1 MSKPRKLTVIFAI
14 TTAATLLAAG
24 FLRQQ
29 YVVPVLMYHSINP
42 SASPE
47 NRLAVTAGTFDRQM
61 HFLKSRRY
69 NVITLDALVDLIK
82 NKKKIPPKTICI
94 TSDDGYKDNF
104 TYAFPVLKKYNFPA
118 SMFIIV
124 NEVGRPA
131 GDRLSWDE
139 IKTMQ
144 ASGLVSFGSHTL
156 GPEPLVNFKSGEEIK
171 KQIFDSKKIL
181 EEKLGRKVA
190 IFSYPE
196 GLFDARIKQLVVD
209 AGYSGAV
216 ATNPGKSYSDD
227 DVFVLKRLR
236 ISENS
241 ANMFIFAV
249 ESSGYYTFVKE
260 YKKERKKRKHGK
272 E

>member
-1 MSKPRKLTVIFAI
+1 MPKARKLTVILVI
-14 TTAATLLAAG
+14 ITAAMLLAVT

-42 SASPE
+42 AAMPE
-47 NRLAVTAGTFDRQM
+47 NKLAVKANTFDRQM
-61 HFLKSRRY
+61 HFLKNHRY
-69 NVITLDALVDLIK
+69 NVITLDALAGLIK

-104 TYAFPVLKKYNFPA
+104 TYAFPILKKYNLPA
-118 SMFIIV
+118 TMFIII
-124 NEVGRPA
+124 NEVSRPQ

-144 ASGLVSFGSHTL
+144 DSGLVSFGSHTL
-156 GPEPLVNFKSGEEIK
+156 GPEPLVNFKSEEEIK
-171 KQIFDSKKIL
+171 KQIFDSKRIL
-181 EEKLGRKVA
+181 EEKLGRKVT

-209 AGYSGAV
+209 AGYAGAV
-216 ATNPGKSYSDD
+216 ATNPGKNYRDD
-227 DVFVLKRLR
+227 DVFLLKRLR

-241 ANMFIFAV
+241 ANMFVFAV
-249 ESSGYYTFVKE
+249 ETSGYYTFIKE
-260 YKKERKKRKHGK
+260 YKKERKERKHGRK
-272 E
+272 